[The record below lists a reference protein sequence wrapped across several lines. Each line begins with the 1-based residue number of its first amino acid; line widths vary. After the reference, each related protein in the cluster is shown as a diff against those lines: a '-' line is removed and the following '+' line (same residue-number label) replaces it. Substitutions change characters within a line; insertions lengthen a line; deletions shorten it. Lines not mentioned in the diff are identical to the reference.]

1 MAKRPTL
8 TKELIEGNLPS
19 PPTHYSYRVEQFS
32 KLVWRVMLIN
42 HQTYSY
48 KPADEE
54 IATVHC
60 FIKSTGDVMKPKN
73 RDKISTDKVCEFKD
87 LPYAD
92 PYSVINDTH
101 NVLSLQHL

>member
-1 MAKRPTL
+1 MAKRQTL
-8 TKELIEGNLPS
+8 TKELIVGNLPT
-19 PPTHYSYRVEQFS
+19 PPKHFSYRVEQFS
-32 KLVWRVMLIN
+32 KLVWRVMLVN

-54 IATVHC
+54 IATVWG

-73 RDKISTDKVCEFKD
+73 KDKISSEKVWDFAD
-87 LPYAD
+87 LPKAD

-101 NVLSLQHL
+101 DHPSLLHL